1 MKCTSQSFTTS
12 LTDLLMLLQDFRFS
26 NDQDQRALIHGKKF
40 LKSSKGIIMHEE
52 DECDHADLIWR
63 SRCPNKLK
71 IFAWLLFRGRL
82 NTRDSLFHKHIA
94 VATACPRCNA
104 TSEGTQH
111 LFIACPRA
119 ASIWLRLGT
128 VLPARFQDLWA
139 TSTPADLW
147 NLHLARDSSTD
158 SMEDMGLLTVFRNK
172 NHSKS
177 TAVRSICSDFEL
189 WTHRFKEPSDKMA
202 AQSQLSH
209 LTDIRGLVTSL

>member
-82 NTRDSLFHKHIA
+82 NTRDNLFDKHIA
-94 VATACPRCNA
+94 AATACPRCNA

-111 LFIACPRA
+111 LFIACPK
-119 ASIWLRLGT
+119 GC
-128 VLPARFQDLWA
+128 V
-139 TSTPADLW
+139 
-147 NLHLARDSSTD
+147 H
-158 SMEDMGLLTVFRNK
+158 
-172 NHSKS
+172 
-177 TAVRSICSDFEL
+177 
-189 WTHRFKEPSDKMA
+189 MA
-202 AQSQLSH
+202 APKHCAPCSVP
-209 LTDIRGLVTSL
+209 RSLGYLDVGWPLKLAFGQRFFYRFYGRYGTLDRLQE